1 MAIQLP
7 PIPNNPITDVFV
19 WRDWF
24 FAVSQLLVQQASI
37 AWTSI
42 DFTGSNLLNIQTR
55 QHNALQSIQGGIASQ
70 YYHLTAAEY
79 TTLQAFPTFPLTVP
93 NGGTGN
99 TSFTSGDYLKGNG
112 TGAITTQVIPIP
124 VTDGGS
130 GATTLTGYV
139 YGNGTGA
146 FTASTTI
153 PTSAVNLKYGAFHDT
168 TTQTA
173 AVINTAYAVT
183 FNTTD
188 LSNGASIGSP
198 TSRIVVTTAGKY
210 NFQFSAQLHKTNAS
224 VGYIYI
230 WARVNGTDIADS
242 ASKISINGS
251 QAETIAA
258 WNFVL
263 NMAANDYFELMWS
276 ADHVN
281 CQLLSGAASSPVPA
295 IPSVILTATQVA

>member
-1 MAIQLP
+1 MANQLP
-7 PIPNNPITDVFV
+7 PIPNNPITDIFV

-24 FAVSQLLVQQASI
+24 YAVSQLLSQQAAI

-42 DFTGSNLLNIQTR
+42 DFTGSNLRDIVTR
-55 QHNALQSIQGGIASQ
+55 QHNALQDIQGGIANQ
-70 YYHLTAAEY
+70 YYHLSAAEY
-79 TTLQAFPTFPLTVP
+79 AAVAAFPSIPLTVP
-93 NGGTGN
+93 NGGTGA
-99 TSFTSGDYLKGNG
+99 TS
-112 TGAITTQVIPIP
+112 
-124 VTDGGS
+124 
-130 GATTLTGYV
+130 LTGYV
-139 YGNGTGA
+139 YGNGTSA

-224 VGYIYI
+224 VGYVYI

-263 NMAANDYFELMWS
+263 SMAANDYFQLMWS
-276 ADHVN
+276 TNDTN
-281 CQLLSGAASSPVPA
+281 CQLLANTTSSPVPG

>member
-1 MAIQLP
+1 MAANTQLP

-24 FAVSQLLVQQASI
+24 YQVSQVLTQQASI
-37 AWTSI
+37 AWTSLN
-42 DFTGSNLLNIQTR
+42 FTGSNLRDIVTR
-55 QHNALQSIQGGIASQ
+55 QHNALQDIQGGIASQ
-70 YYHLTAAEY
+70 YYHLSAAQY
-79 TTLQAFPTFPLTVP
+79 AAVAAFPSIPLTVP
-93 NGGTGN
+93 NGGT
-99 TSFTSGDYLKGNG
+99 
-112 TGAITTQVIPIP
+112 
-124 VTDGGS
+124 

-153 PTSAVNLKYGAFHDT
+153 PTSAVNLKYGAFHDS
-168 TTQTA
+168 TTQNA

-188 LSNGASIGSP
+188 LSNGVSIGSP

-230 WARVNGTDIADS
+230 WARVNGTNIADS
-242 ASKISINGS
+242 AGKIHVNGS
-251 QAETIAA
+251 QAENIAS
-258 WNFVL
+258 WNYVL
-263 NMAANDYFELMWS
+263 NMNANDYFELMWS
-276 ADHVN
+276 TDDTN
-281 CQLLSGAASSPVPA
+281 CQLLAIAASSPVPA